1 MFWFLGIRFGPK
13 YLLKMNISVNI
24 SDLRP
29 CSLCKKCDLGPYILL
44 KSTLKMQE
52 MPFQRPKIQRFCR
65 IFRKKLC
72 VVTF

>member
-1 MFWFLGIRFGPK
+1 MFWFLGIRFVPK
-13 YLLKMNISVNI
+13 YFLKMNISVNI

-29 CSLCKKCDLGPYILL
+29 CSLCDLGPYIL
-44 KSTLKMQE
+44 LKMQE